1 MQTTT
6 SLKQDKSNIDP
17 QRMHRQQRFWQII
30 FPVSIVGVALVA
42 GMVYL
47 LLTAGATSGDV
58 AGLAQTATVILTL
71 PLLLMLL
78 PILMI
83 TIALIILLGKLAGW
97 LPKAG
102 VNVFEFSENVR
113 RSVRKSTSAAVTP
126 LFFIQQKNAELQ
138 QLIHSIH
145 PKSKGERGL

>member
-1 MQTTT
+1 MPTTT

-30 FPVSIVGVALVA
+30 FPVSIVGVALVG

-58 AGLAQTATVILTL
+58 AGIAQTATVLLTL
-71 PLLLMLL
+71 PLLFMLL
-78 PILMI
+78 PLLMI
-83 TIALIILLGKLAGW
+83 TIMLIILLNRLAGW

-102 VNVFEFSENVR
+102 GNLFEFSEKLR
-113 RSVRKSTSAAVTP
+113 RAVQRSTSAAVAP

-138 QLIHSIH
+138 QLVRSIH

>member
-1 MQTTT
+1 MQTSR
-6 SLKQDKSNIDP
+6 SLEQSKPNIDP
-17 QRMHRQQRFWQII
+17 QRIHHRQRFWQII
-30 FPVSIVGVALVA
+30 FPVLIVSVALVA
-42 GMVYL
+42 GIVYL
-47 LLTAGATSGDV
+47 LLPAGAPAGDV

-138 QLIHSIH
+138 QLVRSIH

>member
-1 MQTTT
+1 MKTQPTFN
-6 SLKQDKSNIDP
+6 QHQSNTDP
-17 QRMHRQQRFWQII
+17 QRLYRQPCFWKIL
-30 FPVSIVGVALVA
+30 FPVGIVGVALVG

-47 LLTAGATSGDV
+47 LPTAGAAVEDV

-102 VNVFEFSENVR
+102 GNVFEFSENVR
-113 RSVRKSTSAAVTP
+113 RSVRRSTSAAVTP

-138 QLIHSIH
+138 QLVRSIH

>member
-1 MQTTT
+1 
-6 SLKQDKSNIDP
+6 
-17 QRMHRQQRFWQII
+17 
-30 FPVSIVGVALVA
+30 
-42 GMVYL
+42 MVYL
-47 LLTAGATSGDV
+47 LLTAGIASEDV

-113 RSVRKSTSAAVTP
+113 RSVRKSTSAVVTP

-138 QLIHSIH
+138 QLVRSIH

>member
-1 MQTTT
+1 MQTSR
-6 SLKQDKSNIDP
+6 SLEQSKPNIDP
-17 QRMHRQQRFWQII
+17 QRIHHRQRFWQII

-47 LLTAGATSGDV
+47 LLTVGAAGEDV
-58 AGLAQTATVILTL
+58 AGLAQTAMVILTL

-78 PILMI
+78 PILVI

-102 VNVFEFSENVR
+102 GHVFEFSENVR
-113 RSVRKSTSAAVTP
+113 RSVQKSTSAAVTP
-126 LFFIQQKNAELQ
+126 LFFIQQKNTELQ
-138 QLIHSIH
+138 QLVRSIH

>member
-1 MQTTT
+1 MQTPA
-6 SLKQDKSNIDP
+6 LFEQAKSNINP

-30 FPVSIVGVALVA
+30 FPVSIVSVALVA

-47 LLTAGATSGDV
+47 LLPAGTASGDV

-78 PILMI
+78 PILVI

-102 VNVFEFSENVR
+102 GDVFEFSENVR
-113 RSVRKSTSAAVTP
+113 RSVRKSTSAAVAP

-138 QLIHSIH
+138 QLVRSIH